1 MSAREVASG
10 IRKKA
15 FSPLEVVE
23 AVLSRIG
30 EINPKVN
37 AFCTFF
43 EM

>member
-1 MSAREVASG
+1 
-10 IRKKA
+10 
-15 FSPLEVVE
+15 VVE

-37 AFCTFF
+37 AFCTLF